1 VTSFSATKTDTP
13 YRAELVVL
21 NPNNQIFADNHTWQW
36 FGKIGGSYHFPWGI
50 VGAANFN
57 ATSGEPYQ
65 RTVLARG
72 GVTIPT
78 LVVPVEPW
86 GASKY
91 DNVYLLDLRAQKTVK
106 LQGSHNFKI
115 QLDVFNTAN
124 ANTVATTVTQSGP
137 TFGNLG
143 AVTTGSRPPF
153 LPARIAV
160 MTFLYSF

>member
-1 VTSFSATKTDTP
+1 
-13 YRAELVVL
+13 
-21 NPNNQIFADNHTWQW
+21 
-36 FGKIGGSYHFPWGI
+36 
-50 VGAANFN
+50 
-57 ATSGEPYQ
+57 
-65 RTVLARG
+65 
-72 GVTIPT
+72 VTIPT